1 LYVEKQQTVFNVHM
15 FNDHVIIINISKKA
29 DQKSDLI
36 HGQFNTMNTS
46 NTEDKD
52 IFLMFALF
60 IRWNRKRKV
69 EWSAYEIESLI
80 FFFFA

>member
-1 LYVEKQQTVFNVHM
+1 M

-29 DQKSDLI
+29 DRKSDLI

-60 IRWNRKRKV
+60 IR
-69 EWSAYEIESLI
+69 
-80 FFFFA
+80 